1 LKIAEQRQR
10 SVSYYN
16 IHWWVSSQLGYL
28 AFWQGQFS
36 LFYIIDSLDDHCHPF
51 GCLPPWKAHLG
62 KARKTMCQNFLAI
75 QVPSICGFLPFQ
87 VPNFR
92 VNSSVESLK
101 GEGILVNI
109 FLISEVVLF

>member
-1 LKIAEQRQR
+1 MITVIL
-10 SVSYYN
+10 
-16 IHWWVSSQLGYL
+16 LGVYL
-28 AFWQGQFS
+28 HG
-36 LFYIIDSLDDHCHPF
+36 
-51 GCLPPWKAHLG
+51 KAHLG
-62 KARKTMCQNFLAI
+62 KARKTVCQNFLAI